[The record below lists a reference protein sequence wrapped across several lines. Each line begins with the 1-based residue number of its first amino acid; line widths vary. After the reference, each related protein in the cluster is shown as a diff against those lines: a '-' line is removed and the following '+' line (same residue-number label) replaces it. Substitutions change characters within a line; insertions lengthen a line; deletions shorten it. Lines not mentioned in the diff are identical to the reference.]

1 MEENRPPINLHLP
14 ARILQNRQQK
24 LNFCIKV
31 VRLTNFLAENA
42 INNKQVVKYL
52 FFGIIVNSLAIPD
65 LPENSRDTKYLPE
78 SSLILKIL

>member
-31 VRLTNFLAENA
+31 VRLTNFLGENA
-42 INNKQVVKYL
+42 INNAASGQVFISWQMHTCQPFRIFRDY
-52 FFGIIVNSLAIPD
+52 SQ
-65 LPENSRDTKYLPE
+65 LPGNSR
-78 SSLILKIL
+78 SSWKL